1 MTEKKSFRI
10 AKRLLRGVLIAIAVF
25 FLCCNVYVLVARHVF
40 KNDMPTLFGI
50 GAAMVVSP
58 SMEPDIS
65 VGDVV
70 VFGRSKAY
78 AVGNV
83 ITYYEPLSDIYI
95 THAIIREENGAFV
108 TQGVNNDTP
117 DPNPVS
123 PEQIL
128 GKVIFTVRG
137 VGGAMEFLQSPL
149 GMLILFA
156 ALGLLI
162 FLPELTEYVRG
173 AAQRKRAGGTEPPEA
188 ESSQQSEED
197 EKK

>member
-1 MTEKKSFRI
+1 MTEKKSYRTVEKF
-10 AKRLLRGVLIAIAVF
+10 LRGALIVIAAF

-65 VGDVV
+65 VGDMV

-78 AVGNV
+78 AVGDV

-108 TQGVNNDTP
+108 TQGVNNDFP

-137 VGGAMEFLQSPL
+137 VGGAMEFLQSPA

-156 ALGLLI
+156 ALGFLI
-162 FLPELTEYVRG
+162 FLPELVEFARSAIQKRRG
-173 AAQRKRAGGTEPPEA
+173 NEE
-188 ESSQQSEED
+188 ESHKED
-197 EKK
+197 EQK

>member
-1 MTEKKSFRI
+1 MTEKKSYRTVEKF
-10 AKRLLRGVLIAIAVF
+10 LRGALIVIAAF

-58 SMEPDIS
+58 SMEPDIY

-78 AVGNV
+78 AVGDV
-83 ITYYEPLSDIYI
+83 VTYYEPLSDIYI
-95 THAIIREENGAFV
+95 THAIIREESGTFI
-108 TQGVNNDTP
+108 TQGINNSSP

-128 GKVIFTVRG
+128 GEVLFTIPG
-137 VGGAMEFLQSPL
+137 VGGAMEFLQSPA